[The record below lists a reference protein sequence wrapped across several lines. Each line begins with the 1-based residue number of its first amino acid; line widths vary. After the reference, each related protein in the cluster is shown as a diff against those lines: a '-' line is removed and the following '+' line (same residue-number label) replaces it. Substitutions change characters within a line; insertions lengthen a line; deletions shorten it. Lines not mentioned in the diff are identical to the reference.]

1 MCVHRYVSNVSFLEL
16 FVSMVENWRIVSYE
30 DSIEVNSR
38 KFNVLSYRMNI
49 YNGNVQSQYI
59 EIEVQLIDDDVRFS
73 LRFKS

>member
-49 YNGNVQSQYI
+49 FTMAT
-59 EIEVQLIDDDVRFS
+59 FS
-73 LRFKS
+73 HSTSK